1 MHWDYRWNYVAVFVG
16 TFVVLT
22 LFVAWLIKRI
32 LSFWLSKDI
41 DAYKHKLAL
50 ESAQNL
56 ERFKKQIQTSPERQV
71 TFYRLQEKQ
80 AEVIS
85 ELYGLLQGMHLDL
98 ELLEMI
104 AKGAVPNKLAPDV
117 ERLCDILEKKWRDCF
132 SYYYKHVLFL
142 SDQVNQLMP
151 QAVDYHPYL
160 AEIHY
165 GDFGGDLAPAREQ
178 VATWRAE
185 HDKVQ
190 LILRQLKTDFENL
203 TSISSSTSLS
213 KQADK
218 AIGLEEANGGTRQGQ
233 VKDTRN

>member
-1 MHWDYRWNYVAVFVG
+1 MNWDYRWDYVAVFVG
-16 TFVVLT
+16 TFVVLA
-22 LFVAWLIKRI
+22 LFVVWLIKRL

-56 ERFKKQIQTSPERQV
+56 QELKKKMRASSEQQV

-104 AKGAVPNKLAPDV
+104 AKGAVPNKIAPDV
-117 ERLCDILEKKWRDCF
+117 DRLCDILEKKWRDCF
-132 SYYYKHVLFL
+132 SYYYKHILFF
-142 SDQVNQLMP
+142 SDQINQLMP

-160 AEIHY
+160 AEVHY
-165 GDFGGDLAPAREQ
+165 GDFGENLASAREQ

-190 LILRQLKTDFENL
+190 LILSQLKTDFEKLTNASL
-203 TSISSSTSLS
+203 STSIS

-218 AIGLEEANGGTRQGQ
+218 AIGREEANGGAPQ
-233 VKDTRN
+233 